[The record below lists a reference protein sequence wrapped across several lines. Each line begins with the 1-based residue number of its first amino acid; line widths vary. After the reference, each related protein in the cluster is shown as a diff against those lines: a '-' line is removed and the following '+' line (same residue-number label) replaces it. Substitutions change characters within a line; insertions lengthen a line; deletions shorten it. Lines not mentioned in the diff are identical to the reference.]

1 MNDFLFINSWFDQK
15 YRVKSDGRYS
25 TFKTALNLLNQLG
38 GKNIVETGTTRMV
51 DDFGAGYSTVMF
63 ADYLTKYGG
72 KIWTV
77 DISQANIDT
86 CKLVTKEF
94 ETVVSYHVQ
103 DSLAFLANFK
113 EKIDLLYLDSFDYP
127 LDGTDPTPCQE
138 HQLKEFKLAEHLLT
152 DSSIVLLDDN
162 NFDNGGKTKLTKNYL
177 ISKGWTCLLDL
188 QQSLFI
194 R

>member
-1 MNDFLFINSWFDQK
+1 MNDFLFINNWFDQK
-15 YRVKSDGRYS
+15 YRIKSDGRYP
-25 TFKTALNLLNQLG
+25 TFKTALNLMNQLG

-51 DDFGAGYSTVMF
+51 DDYGAGYSTVMF

-94 ETVVSYHVQ
+94 EKVVSYHVQ

-138 HQLKEFKLAEHLLT
+138 HQLKEFKLAEHLLS
-152 DSSIVLLDDN
+152 DSAIVLLDDN

-177 ISKGWTCLLDL
+177 VEQGWTCLIDL

-194 R
+194 K